1 MLDKPALVLR
11 HVCGG
16 LDMCTIVIASFLF
29 SIVFDSLH
37 CLCSYLCHL
46 PFRLR
51 DLLRMKASRT
61 TSVARWV
68 SNVVFP
74 PSKASPYW
82 RMWFLNSPSY
92 YQAWRRRLRCLVGSG
107 WRRSKEGGVCYTGK
121 WGWMWEGRSK
131 LEWRTIHSWVVFSK
145 NPGLALNAVTEC

>member
-74 PSKASPYW
+74 PSKAKPYW
-82 RMWFLNSPSY
+82 RMWFLTHRRTTRLGGAVY
-92 YQAWRRRLRCLVGSG
+92 LAWWVQV
-107 WRRSKEGGVCYTGK
+107 EGGVCYTGK

-131 LEWRTIHSWVVFSK
+131 LEWRTVRSWVVFSK